1 MTDCC
6 GCNVEIEKLAM
17 NQKRV
22 LFQVMIINFVT
33 FFGMVV
39 ASWMSN
45 SSALLSGTLDNLG
58 DALTY
63 ALSLAVVAASTYAK
77 ARVALFKGFL
87 ICIAALAVAA
97 HISWRLLNP
106 ETPLVTAM
114 SVAAILNLL
123 ANSFCLWLLA
133 AHKDDDVNMSSVYEC
148 SRNDV
153 LEGIAVIVAA
163 ALVWALDSPWPD
175 LLVAII
181 LLIMFS
187 RSAARVLSSAFEELR
202 NSHEA
207 DRRLGSEVDSY

>member
-1 MTDCC
+1 MADCC
-6 GCNVEIEKLAM
+6 SGNLEIEKLAM

-22 LFQVMIINFVT
+22 LIQVMIINFVT

-39 ASWMSN
+39 ASWVSN

-63 ALSLAVVAASTYAK
+63 ALSLTVVSAGTFAK

-87 ICIAALAVAA
+87 ILFAALAVAVY
-97 HISWRLLNP
+97 IGWRLLNP
-106 ETPLVTAM
+106 EIPFVMTM
-114 SVAAILNLL
+114 SVAAILNLF
-123 ANSFCLWLLA
+123 ANSFCLWLLT

-163 ALVWALDSPWPD
+163 GLVWSLDSPWPD
-175 LLVAII
+175 LLVAIV

-187 RSAARVLSSAFEELR
+187 RSAARVLTSGFEELR
-202 NSHEA
+202 NSQPA
-207 DRRLGSEVDSY
+207 